1 MRCLYAS
8 DYGPAEPGFDALAE
22 GGRLLRGY
30 EAHAAELARAQN
42 LGQLQAM
49 ERQLQRGDAIAWCD
63 QGYSWA
69 EGSAVYAFLAGFMI
83 LVVIPYAIKRV
94 APRLW
99 RRLHDLLPRFQRVR
113 TTEPT
118 ARHALRGEL

>member
-1 MRCLYAS
+1 M
-8 DYGPAEPGFDALAE
+8 E

-42 LGQLQAM
+42 LGQLEAM
-49 ERQLQRGDAIAWCD
+49 ERQLQRSEAIAWCD
-63 QGYSWA
+63 QGYAWA

-94 APRLW
+94 TPRLW
-99 RRLHDLLPRFQRVR
+99 RRLCDLLRRLHRAR

-118 ARHALRGEL
+118 PRHALPGGP